1 MGILMAF
8 PVPELAS
15 GEIDEPMIDVT
26 ALPMSPSDVLF
37 GAAEPLMPG
46 EGSPVPRPAVS
57 HPRRINATE
66 EGWERHRE
74 EIKDLYQ
81 DQGKKLREVMQIMER
96 THAFVAK

>member
-1 MGILMAF
+1 MAP

-15 GEIDEPMIDVT
+15 GDIDEPTINVT
-26 ALPMSPSDVLF
+26 ALPMSPSDALF

-46 EGSPVPRPAVS
+46 EGYPVPPPAGS
-57 HPRRINATE
+57 KPRRINATE
-66 EGWERHRE
+66 EDWERHRE